1 MDTASPPVKAE
12 NAAPPD
18 GAQDSQPALQV
29 APPVL
34 VDEFKRRGHFD
45 LLRKTLFNEFK
56 QSPQFPAFLQ
66 QLDACLDEHLQKDLD
81 RLASRD
87 VRLCHSEL
95 MRELDR
101 LPLLENLVKDL
112 SQKREATA
120 EQADAAPLL
129 GSDGAMAKKIE
140 EQVQQLVQLHTTPA
154 QGESSAVESS

>member
-1 MDTASPPVKAE
+1 MDTAAPPVKAE
-12 NAAPPD
+12 SATPPD
-18 GAQDSQPALQV
+18 GAQDSQPDVQV
-29 APPVL
+29 APHVL

-66 QLDACLDEHLQKDLD
+66 QLDACFDEHLQRQLD

-95 MRELDR
+95 MRELER
-101 LPLLENLVKDL
+101 HPLLDELVKDL
-112 SQKREATA
+112 SRKPEPSA

-129 GSDGAMAKKIE
+129 GSDGAMAKMIE
-140 EQVQQLVQLHTTPA
+140 EQVQQLVQLHTAPG
-154 QGESSAVESS
+154 QGDSSAANNS